1 MSVMTQ
7 ESVTVFIDD
16 KSQGPKAM
24 SVMTRTTVNLQAL
37 SSQGPK
43 AMSVMTLTLD
53 CTAKQRRKARR
64 P

>member
-24 SVMTRTTVNLQAL
+24 SVMTRTL
-37 SSQGPK
+37 STSPVHVSQGPK
-43 AMSVMTLTLD
+43 AMSVMTLFTRHRVS
-53 CTAKQRRKARR
+53 A